1 MRMGLDALVKFRNI
15 CAHDE
20 RLYCAQVGGRKHVD
34 YVHVFAYLRRCIT
47 ESEFKE
53 LVERVAMLVD
63 EFSDESEA
71 VSHVLAKMGF
81 ESIGAE

>member
-1 MRMGLDALVKFRNI
+1 M
-15 CAHDE
+15 
-20 RLYCAQVGGRKHVD
+20 D